1 MKERMENIISQTKL
15 INKQLDLMRYEST
28 MNKELEL
35 LAEYKEMYEEALLI
49 GNDELITAIRKRITI
64 LETIL
69 EAILEPSDSTL

>member
-1 MKERMENIISQTKL
+1 MKIL
-15 INKQLDLMRYEST
+15 H
-28 MNKELEL
+28 
-35 LAEYKEMYEEALLI
+35 EYKEMYEEALLI

>member
-49 GNDELITAIRKRITI
+49 GNDELIAAIRKRITI

>member
-35 LAEYKEMYEEALLI
+35 LAEYKEMLEEAL
-49 GNDELITAIRKRITI
+49 
-64 LETIL
+64 
-69 EAILEPSDSTL
+69 

>member
-35 LAEYKEMYEEALLI
+35 LVEYKEMLQEALLI
-49 GNDELITAIRKRITI
+49 GNDELIAAIEKRINI

-69 EAILEPSDSTL
+69 EPSNSTL

>member
-1 MKERMENIISQTKL
+1 MENILSQTKL

>member
-1 MKERMENIISQTKL
+1 MENIINQTKL

>member
-15 INKQLDLMRYEST
+15 INKELDLMRYEST

-35 LAEYKEMYEEALLI
+35 LAEYKEMLEEASLI
-49 GNDELITAIRKRITI
+49 GNNELIAAIEKRINI

-69 EAILEPSDSTL
+69 EPSNSTL

>member
-1 MKERMENIISQTKL
+1 
-15 INKQLDLMRYEST
+15 

>member
-69 EAILEPSDSTL
+69 EVILEPSDSTL

>member
-1 MKERMENIISQTKL
+1 MENILSQTKL

-35 LAEYKEMYEEALLI
+35 LAEYKEMLQEALLI
-49 GNDELITAIRKRITI
+49 GNDELIAVEKRINI

-69 EAILEPSDSTL
+69 EPSNSTL

>member
-69 EAILEPSDSTL
+69 EAILEPSDSIL

>member
-1 MKERMENIISQTKL
+1 MENIISQTKL

-69 EAILEPSDSTL
+69 EVILEPSDSTL

>member
-69 EAILEPSDSTL
+69 EILEPSDSTL

>member
-1 MKERMENIISQTKL
+1 MENIISQTKL

>member
-35 LAEYKEMYEEALLI
+35 LAEYKEMLQEALLI
-49 GNDELITAIRKRITI
+49 GNDELTAAIEKRISI

-69 EAILEPSDSTL
+69 EPSNSTL

>member
-1 MKERMENIISQTKL
+1 MRERMENILSQTKL

>member
-15 INKQLDLMRYEST
+15 INKELDLMRYEST
-28 MNKELEL
+28 INKELEL

>member
-1 MKERMENIISQTKL
+1 MRERMENILSQTKL

-35 LAEYKEMYEEALLI
+35 LAEYNEMYKEALLI